1 MTKRYKEI
9 TKRKR
14 KKKAGV
20 EIVGAMLIVAK
31 EVWKVE
37 SSNQGRGILQQ

>member
-14 KKKAGV
+14 EKKAGV
-20 EIVGAMLIVAK
+20 AIVGAMLIVAK

-37 SSNQGRGILQQ
+37 SSNQDRGILQ

>member
-20 EIVGAMLIVAK
+20 AIVRAMSIIAK

-37 SSNQGRGILQQ
+37 SSNLDREILQ

>member
-20 EIVGAMLIVAK
+20 AIVRAMSIIAK

-37 SSNQGRGILQQ
+37 SSNLDRGILQ